1 MAIYTFTCKACHQQ
15 IRVKAAQGEALE
27 RELCEACALEEAFG
41 DPADFEALEAGYQ
54 LDEEQ
59 GKRNKARRR

>member
-27 RELCEACALEEAFG
+27 RELCEACAL
-41 DPADFEALEAGYQ
+41 DEALGPAADEA
-54 LDEEQ
+54 EE
-59 GKRNKARRR
+59 GTRTKRPEALKR